1 MEPDSD
7 SVPGPEDIV
16 ESQGFQIVIPTF
28 EGDMDEYGPI
38 EEEDGPSNQHEIKE
52 SGHLTKTLNM
62 N

>member
-38 EEEDGPSNQHEIKE
+38 EEEDGRSN
-52 SGHLTKTLNM
+52 
-62 N
+62 